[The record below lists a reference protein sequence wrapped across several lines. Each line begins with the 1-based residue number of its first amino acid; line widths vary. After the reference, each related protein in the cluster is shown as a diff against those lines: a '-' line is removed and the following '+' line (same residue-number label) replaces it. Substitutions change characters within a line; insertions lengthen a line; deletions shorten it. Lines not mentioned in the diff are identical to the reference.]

1 MIVAWQVWLPV
12 QETVMPTHGRKPG
25 HPGLH
30 ASSALAAMLLCLT
43 TGVFAAPPAG
53 DVDFMNKAAQAGHME
68 IDASKLAETK
78 AASGSVK
85 RFAGQMLQDHRAAA
99 EDLKRLASAKGV
111 QLPAT
116 ASPADQKKLEAIGA
130 LQGASFDKQY
140 ANEVGVKAHT
150 DAVALF
156 RKAASDARD
165 TDVRDFAKKT
175 LPTLEHHL
183 ESAKKMA
190 AEVSR

>member
-1 MIVAWQVWLPV
+1 MQSHPR
-12 QETVMPTHGRKPG
+12 QPGRA
-25 HPGLH
+25 GLH
-30 ASSALAAMLLCLT
+30 AKSALAAMLLCLAP
-43 TGVFAAPPAG
+43 GLYAAPPAG
-53 DVDFMNKAAQAGHME
+53 DVEFMNKAAQAGQME

-78 AASGSVK
+78 AASGTVK

-116 ASPADQKKLEAIGA
+116 PSHDDQKKLEAMGA
-130 LQGASFDKQY
+130 LQGTSFDKQY
-140 ANEVGVKAHT
+140 ANEVGVKAHN

-165 TDVRDFAKKT
+165 NDVRDFAKKT

-183 ESAKKMA
+183 DSAKTMA
-190 AEVSR
+190 SEVSR

>member
-1 MIVAWQVWLPV
+1 MPV
-12 QETVMPTHGRKPG
+12 DARQPARAGFPAK
-25 HPGLH
+25 
-30 ASSALAAMLLCLT
+30 SALAAILLCLA
-43 TGVFAAPPAG
+43 TGVHAAPPAG
-53 DVDFMNKAAQAGHME
+53 DVDFMNKAAQAGQME
-68 IDASKLAETK
+68 IDASKLAESK

-99 EDLKRLASAKGV
+99 EDLKRLATAKGV
-111 QLPAT
+111 QLPT
-116 ASPADQKKLEAIGA
+116 TPSPADQKKLEAIGA

-140 ANEVGVKAHT
+140 ADEVGVKAHN

-165 TDVRDFAKKT
+165 SDVRDFAKKT

-190 AEVSR
+190 SELSR